1 MVAGAVINA
10 GAVGTTGFACPLHK
24 IGFATFYRQFFT
36 TLNGKI
42 GVIGFFGAKLPCSD
56 FVLPLLAIVKFGAI
70 GGVVLQ
76 GLEGK

>member
-1 MVAGAVINA
+1 MVAGAVINT
-10 GAVGTTGFACPLHK
+10 GAVGTTGFACLFHK
-24 IGFATFYRQFFT
+24 IGFVTFYCQFFA

-42 GVIGFFGAKLPCSD
+42 GVIGFFGTKLPCSD

-76 GLEGK
+76 GLQWK